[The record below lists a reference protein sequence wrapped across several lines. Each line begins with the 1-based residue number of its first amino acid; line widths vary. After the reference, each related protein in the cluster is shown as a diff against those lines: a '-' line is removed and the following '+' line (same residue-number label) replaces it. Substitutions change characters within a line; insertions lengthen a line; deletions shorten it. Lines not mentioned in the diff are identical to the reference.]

1 MEHSVGQVT
10 MEPSNVSRRG
20 SKVIN
25 FAEKQCLRNYIERVA
40 KIKINGINLMPG
52 MNQGSNEVK
61 ISNKIC
67 GCRFRFDK
75 SMLMG
80 IKFGL
85 EMV

>member
-1 MEHSVGQVT
+1 M
-10 MEPSNVSRRG
+10 
-20 SKVIN
+20 
-25 FAEKQCLRNYIERVA
+25 A
-40 KIKINGINLMPG
+40 INLTLG

-67 GCRFRFDK
+67 GFRFRF
-75 SMLMG
+75 SEFVLAG

>member
-1 MEHSVGQVT
+1 
-10 MEPSNVSRRG
+10 
-20 SKVIN
+20 
-25 FAEKQCLRNYIERVA
+25 
-40 KIKINGINLMPG
+40 MPG

-67 GCRFRFDK
+67 GCRFRFDN

-85 EMV
+85 EVV